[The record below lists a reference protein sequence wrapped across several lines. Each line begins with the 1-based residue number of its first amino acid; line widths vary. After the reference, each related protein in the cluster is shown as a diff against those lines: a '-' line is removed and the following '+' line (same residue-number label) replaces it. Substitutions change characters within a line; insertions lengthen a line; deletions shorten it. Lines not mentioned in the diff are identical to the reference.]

1 MFDTVFRLLFV
12 VCAIIMFIL
21 PGVIIIY
28 DQAKVRDYTPIS
40 NYTYEYPNTDFKHN
54 GEIINSQAI
63 HYIHTRLDQRL
74 AYEDKFKNN
83 VQLSD
88 YKSSTEDT
96 MPYNPIAE
104 VKDNIFLIQTN
115 YHWMWGDYRHSVF
128 LIEKNN
134 GTLNLLDYFIPD
146 SINDPMEYYKVND
159 QGVTILS
166 GDEKIDLYFNSS
178 KV

>member
-12 VCAIIMFIL
+12 VCAFMLLI
-21 PGVIIIY
+21 PGVISIY
-28 DQAKVRDYTPIS
+28 DHAKLRDYTPIT
-40 NYTYEYPNTDFKHN
+40 NYTYENSKVDFKHN
-54 GEIINSQAI
+54 GKIINSQAI
-63 HYIHTRLDQRL
+63 NYIHTRLDQRL
-74 AYEDKFKNN
+74 AYEDEFKNN

-88 YKSSTEDT
+88 YESSTEDT

-104 VKDNIFLIQTN
+104 VKDNVFLIQTN
-115 YHWMWGDYRHSVF
+115 YHWLWGDYRHSVF
-128 LIEKNN
+128 LIEKSN

-146 SINDPMEYYKVND
+146 SINDPMEYYKVDD

-166 GDEKIDLYFNSS
+166 GDEKIDLFFNSS

>member
-1 MFDTVFRLLFV
+1 MLKKLV
-12 VCAIIMFIL
+12 VACAIIMLI
-21 PGVIIIY
+21 PSIISMY
-28 DQAKVRDYTPIS
+28 DHAKVRDYTPIS
-40 NYTYEYPNTDFKHN
+40 HYLYEYPNTDFRHN

-74 AYEDKFKNN
+74 YYEDKFKNN
-83 VQLSD
+83 IQLSD
-88 YKSSTEDT
+88 YESSSEDT

-104 VKDNIFLIQTN
+104 IKDNVFLIQTN

-166 GDEKIDLYFNSS
+166 GDEKIDLYFKSN

>member
-12 VCAIIMFIL
+12 VCAFMMFIL

-40 NYTYEYPNTDFKHN
+40 HYLYEYPNTDFKHN

-88 YKSSTEDT
+88 YESSSEDT
-96 MPYNPIAE
+96 IPYNRIAE
-104 VKDNIFLIQTN
+104 VKDNVFLIQTN
-115 YHWMWGDYRHSVF
+115 YNWMWGDYRHSVF

-134 GTLNLLDYFIPD
+134 GTLILLDYFIPD

-159 QGVTILS
+159 NGVTILS

-178 KV
+178 KI

>member
-12 VCAIIMFIL
+12 VCAFMMFIL

-40 NYTYEYPNTDFKHN
+40 HYLYEYPNTDFKHN

-88 YKSSTEDT
+88 YESSTEDT

-104 VKDNIFLIQTN
+104 IKDNVFLIQTN
-115 YHWMWGDYRHSVF
+115 YH
-128 LIEKNN
+128 
-134 GTLNLLDYFIPD
+134 
-146 SINDPMEYYKVND
+146 
-159 QGVTILS
+159 
-166 GDEKIDLYFNSS
+166 
-178 KV
+178 

>member
-12 VCAIIMFIL
+12 VCAFMMLI
-21 PGVIIIY
+21 PGVISIY
-28 DQAKVRDYTPIS
+28 AQAKVRDYTPIS

-88 YKSSTEDT
+88 YESSTEDT

-104 VKDNIFLIQTN
+104 IKDNVFLIQTN
-115 YHWMWGDYRHSVF
+115 YNWMWGDYRHSVF

-134 GTLNLLDYFIPD
+134 GTLILLDYFIPD

-178 KV
+178 KI

>member
-12 VCAIIMFIL
+12 VCAFTMLI
-21 PGVIIIY
+21 PGVISIY
-28 DQAKVRDYTPIS
+28 DHAKLRDYTPIS
-40 NYTYEYPNTDFKHN
+40 HYLYEYPNTDFKHN

-74 AYEDKFKNN
+74 YYEDEFKKN

-88 YKSSTEDT
+88 YESSTEDT
-96 MPYNPIAE
+96 MSYNPIAE
-104 VKDNIFLIQTN
+104 VKDNVFLIQTN

-128 LIEKNN
+128 QIEKNN

-159 QGVTILS
+159 NGVTILS
-166 GDEKIDLYFNSS
+166 GNEKIDLYFNSS

>member
-40 NYTYEYPNTDFKHN
+40 HYLYEYPNTDFKHN

-88 YKSSTEDT
+88 YESSTEDT

-104 VKDNIFLIQTN
+104 IKDNVFLIQTN
-115 YHWMWGDYRHSVF
+115 YNWMWGDYRHSVF

-134 GTLNLLDYFIPD
+134 GTLILLDYFIPD

-166 GDEKIDLYFNSS
+166 GGEKIDLFFNSS

>member
-12 VCAIIMFIL
+12 VCAFMMFIL

-40 NYTYEYPNTDFKHN
+40 HYLYEYPNTDFKHN

-74 AYEDKFKNN
+74 AYEDKFRNN

-88 YKSSTEDT
+88 YESSTEDT

-104 VKDNIFLIQTN
+104 IKDNVFLIQTN
-115 YHWMWGDYRHSVF
+115 YNWMWGDYRHSVF

-134 GTLNLLDYFIPD
+134 GTLILLDYFIPD

-166 GDEKIDLYFNSS
+166 GDEKIDLFFTSS

>member
-12 VCAIIMFIL
+12 VCAFMMFIL

-40 NYTYEYPNTDFKHN
+40 HYLYEYPNTDFKHN

-88 YKSSTEDT
+88 YESSTEDT

-104 VKDNIFLIQTN
+104 IKDNVFLIQTN
-115 YHWMWGDYRHSVF
+115 YNWMWGDYRHSVF

-134 GTLNLLDYFIPD
+134 GTLILLDYFIPD

-166 GDEKIDLYFNSS
+166 GDEKIDLYFTSS

>member
-12 VCAIIMFIL
+12 VCAFMMLI
-21 PGVIIIY
+21 PGVISIY
-28 DQAKVRDYTPIS
+28 DHAKLRDYTPIS
-40 NYTYEYPNTDFKHN
+40 HYLYEYPNTDFKHN

-74 AYEDKFKNN
+74 YYEDKFKNN

-88 YKSSTEDT
+88 YESSTEDT

-115 YHWMWGDYRHSVF
+115 YNWMWGDYRHSVF

-134 GTLNLLDYFIPD
+134 GTLILLDYFIPD

-159 QGVTILS
+159 NGVTILS
-166 GDEKIDLYFNSS
+166 GDEKIDLFFNSS

>member
-40 NYTYEYPNTDFKHN
+40 HYLYEYPNTDFKHN

-74 AYEDKFKNN
+74 YYEDKFKNN

-88 YKSSTEDT
+88 YETSSEET
-96 MPYNPIAE
+96 MP
-104 VKDNIFLIQTN
+104 
-115 YHWMWGDYRHSVF
+115 
-128 LIEKNN
+128 
-134 GTLNLLDYFIPD
+134 
-146 SINDPMEYYKVND
+146 
-159 QGVTILS
+159 
-166 GDEKIDLYFNSS
+166 
-178 KV
+178 

>member
-12 VCAIIMFIL
+12 VCAFMMLIT
-21 PGVIIIY
+21 GVIIIY
-28 DQAKVRDYTPIS
+28 DQGKVRDYKPIS
-40 NYTYEYPNTDFKHN
+40 HYLYEYPNTDFKHN

-74 AYEDKFKNN
+74 AYEDEFRNY

-88 YKSSTEDT
+88 YESSSEDT
-96 MPYNPIAE
+96 MLYNPIAE

-128 LIEKNN
+128 LIEKSN

-146 SINDPMEYYKVND
+146 SINDPMEYYKVD
-159 QGVTILS
+159 DHGVTILS
-166 GDEKIDLYFNSS
+166 DSEKIDLYFSSS

>member
-12 VCAIIMFIL
+12 ICAIIMFIL

-40 NYTYEYPNTDFKHN
+40 HYLYEYPNTDFKHN

-88 YKSSTEDT
+88 YESSTEDT

-104 VKDNIFLIQTN
+104 IKDNVFLIQTN
-115 YHWMWGDYRHSVF
+115 YNWMWGDYRHSVF

-134 GTLNLLDYFIPD
+134 GTLILLDYFIPD

-166 GDEKIDLYFNSS
+166 GDEKIDLFFTSS

>member
-1 MFDTVFRLLFV
+1 MLKNLVFT
-12 VCAIIMFIL
+12 CSIIMLISA
-21 PGVIIIY
+21 VISTY
-28 DQAKVRDYTPIS
+28 NQFKLKNYTPIS
-40 NYTYEYPNTDFKHN
+40 NYTSDYPNTDFKHN

-83 VQLSD
+83 IQLSD
-88 YKSSTEDT
+88 YESSSEDT

-128 LIEKNN
+128 LIEKSN

-159 QGVTILS
+159 HGVTILS

>member
-1 MFDTVFRLLFV
+1 MLKKLVLACV
-12 VCAIIMFIL
+12 IIMLI
-21 PGVIIIY
+21 PGVISMY
-28 DQAKVRDYTPIS
+28 DHVKLIDYKQIPH
-40 NYTYEYPNTDFKHN
+40 YLYEYPNTDFRHN

-83 VQLSD
+83 IQLSD
-88 YKSSTEDT
+88 YESSSEDK
-96 MPYNPIAE
+96 MPYNTIAE
-104 VKDNIFLIQTN
+104 VKDYIFLIQTSFQ
-115 YHWMWGDYRHSVF
+115 WMWGDYRHSIF

-159 QGVTILS
+159 HGVTILS

-178 KV
+178 KF

>member
-12 VCAIIMFIL
+12 VCAFMMFIL

-40 NYTYEYPNTDFKHN
+40 HYLYEYPNTDFKHN

-88 YKSSTEDT
+88 YESSTEDT

-104 VKDNIFLIQTN
+104 IKDNVFLIQTN
-115 YHWMWGDYRHSVF
+115 YNWMWGDYRHSVF

-134 GTLNLLDYFIPD
+134 GTLILLDYFIPD

-166 GDEKIDLYFNSS
+166 GDEKIDLFFNSS

>member
-12 VCAIIMFIL
+12 VCAFMMFIL

-40 NYTYEYPNTDFKHN
+40 HYLYEYPNTDFKHN

-83 VQLSD
+83 VQLSNYD
-88 YKSSTEDT
+88 SSTEDT
-96 MPYNPIAE
+96 MPYNPITE
-104 VKDNIFLIQTN
+104 IKDNVFLIQTN
-115 YHWMWGDYRHSVF
+115 YNWMWGDYRHSVF

-134 GTLNLLDYFIPD
+134 GTLILLDYFIPD

-166 GDEKIDLYFNSS
+166 GDEKIDLYFSSS

>member
-12 VCAIIMFIL
+12 VCAFMMFI
-21 PGVIIIY
+21 PGVISIY
-28 DQAKVRDYTPIS
+28 DHAKLRDYTPIS
-40 NYTYEYPNTDFKHN
+40 HYLYEYPNTDFKHK
-54 GEIINSQAI
+54 GKIINSQAI

-74 AYEDKFKNN
+74 YYEDEFKNN

-88 YKSSTEDT
+88 YESSTEDT

-104 VKDNIFLIQTN
+104 VKDNIYLIQTN

-134 GTLNLLDYFIPD
+134 GALNLLDYFIPD

-166 GDEKIDLYFNSS
+166 GDEKIDLFFNSS

>member
-1 MFDTVFRLLFV
+1 MIDTLFRMLFV
-12 VCAIIMFIL
+12 VCAFMMLI
-21 PGVIIIY
+21 PGVISIY
-28 DQAKVRDYTPIS
+28 DHAKLRDYTPIS
-40 NYTYEYPNTDFKHN
+40 HYLYEYQNTDFKHK

-74 AYEDKFKNN
+74 AYEDEFKNN

-88 YKSSTEDT
+88 YESSTEDT

-104 VKDNIFLIQTN
+104 VKDNIYLIQTN

-134 GTLNLLDYFIPD
+134 GALNLLDYFIPD

-166 GDEKIDLYFNSS
+166 GDEKIDLFFNSS

>member
-12 VCAIIMFIL
+12 VCAFMMLI

-40 NYTYEYPNTDFKHN
+40 HYLYEYPNTDFKHN
-54 GEIINSQAI
+54 GKIINSQAI

-88 YKSSTEDT
+88 YESSTEDT

-104 VKDNIFLIQTN
+104 VKDNVFLIQTN
-115 YHWMWGDYRHSVF
+115 YNWMWGDYRHSVF

>member
-1 MFDTVFRLLFV
+1 MLKNTFRITLGIYVF
-12 VCAIIMFIL
+12 AIITFIF
-21 PGVIIIY
+21 ISIY

-88 YKSSTEDT
+88 YESSTEDT

-159 QGVTILS
+159 HGVTILS
-166 GDEKIDLYFNSS
+166 GNEKIDLYFNSS

>member
-12 VCAIIMFIL
+12 VCASMMLI
-21 PGVIIIY
+21 PGVISIY
-28 DQAKVRDYTPIS
+28 DHAKLRDYTPIS
-40 NYTYEYPNTDFKHN
+40 HYLYEDVYVDFKHN

-74 AYEDKFKNN
+74 YYEDKFKNN

-88 YKSSTEDT
+88 YESSTEDT

-104 VKDNIFLIQTN
+104 IKDNVFLIQTN
-115 YHWMWGDYRHSVF
+115 YNWMWGDYRHSVF

-134 GTLNLLDYFIPD
+134 GTLILLDYFIPD

-166 GDEKIDLYFNSS
+166 GDEKIDLFFNSS

>member
-1 MFDTVFRLLFV
+1 MLKNALRIILGIYVI
-12 VCAIIMFIL
+12 AITIPIFISF
-21 PGVIIIY
+21 Y
-28 DQAKVRDYTPIS
+28 DQTKVRDYTPIS

-54 GEIINSQAI
+54 GEIINPQAI

-74 AYEDKFKNN
+74 YYEDKFKNN

-88 YKSSTEDT
+88 YESSTEDT
-96 MPYNPIAE
+96 IPYNPIAE
-104 VKDNIFLIQTN
+104 IKDNVFLIQTN

-146 SINDPMEYYKVND
+146 SINNPMEYYKVND

-166 GDEKIDLYFNSS
+166 GDEKIDLFFNSS

>member
-12 VCAIIMFIL
+12 VCAFTMFIL

-40 NYTYEYPNTDFKHN
+40 HYLYEYPNTDFKHN

-88 YKSSTEDT
+88 YESSTEDT

-104 VKDNIFLIQTN
+104 IKDNVFLIQTN
-115 YHWMWGDYRHSVF
+115 YNWMWGDYRHSVF

-166 GDEKIDLYFNSS
+166 GDEKIDLYFKSN

>member
-12 VCAIIMFIL
+12 VCVFMMLI

-40 NYTYEYPNTDFKHN
+40 HYLYEYPNTDFKHN

-74 AYEDKFKNN
+74 YYEDEFKNN

-88 YKSSTEDT
+88 YETSSEDA

-104 VKDNIFLIQTN
+104 VKANVFLIQTN
-115 YHWMWGDYRHSVF
+115 YHWMWGDYLQSVF
-128 LIEKNN
+128 
-134 GTLNLLDYFIPD
+134 
-146 SINDPMEYYKVND
+146 
-159 QGVTILS
+159 
-166 GDEKIDLYFNSS
+166 
-178 KV
+178 